1 MTSHADCGAFFLYD
15 PENRAVGMAHA
26 GWKGTLLKIGLVMA
40 EAMGRAYGTRPENL
54 IAVAGPCIC
63 PKCFEVDE
71 ALGEEF
77 ARAFDPAVK
86 RTGRPGKAYVDL
98 PLCAGLQFLQAGILP
113 EHITLMDACTYEDPE
128 RFYSHRR
135 DKGGTGSMAAYMQL
149 Q

>member
-1 MTSHADCGAFFLYD
+1 M
-15 PENRAVGMAHA
+15 
-26 GWKGTLLKIGLVMA
+26 
-40 EAMGRAYGTRPENL
+40 
-54 IAVAGPCIC
+54 
-63 PKCFEVDE
+63 
-71 ALGEEF
+71 GEEF
-77 ARAFDPAVK
+77 ARAFAPGCNAAGP
-86 RTGRPGKAYVDL
+86 GRAKAYVDL

>member
-1 MTSHADCGAFFLYD
+1 MVPG
-15 PENRAVGMAHA
+15 
-26 GWKGTLLKIGLVMA
+26 
-40 EAMGRAYGTRPENL
+40 PENL